1 MKQSQIFQQYVWLI
15 STIRRYRRMTFE
27 ELNQKWIEDQ
37 VTDGN
42 PLQRSTFNRHR
53 DAILNIV
60 GLIIE
65 CDQANGYKYYIANP
79 EVLEDD
85 SIERWLFSTLTVST
99 ILSDSVAVKD
109 RIILENVPAGEYY
122 LPVLIQAMKLN
133 RRVVMGYQR
142 FDGEP
147 YEKTVEPYSLRLCK
161 QRWYLL
167 VFTGH
172 HIATYALDR
181 MLSVEMTDETFEMP
195 EDFSPEA
202 YFAEYFGVLT
212 DETPMAHVVVRA
224 YGRTSNYLRTLP
236 LHPSQREVA
245 STEDYT
251 DFCFDIRPTAD
262 FIGELLSYDVGL
274 EVLQPA
280 DLRER
285 IRRLL
290 EQSLQRYSSSS
301 C

>member
-15 STIRRYRRMTFE
+15 STIRRYKRVTFE

-60 GLIIE
+60 GLVIE

-133 RRVVMGYQR
+133 RRIVMGYQR
-142 FDGEP
+142 FNGEP
-147 YEKTVEPYSLRLCK
+147 YEKKVEPYSLRLCK

-167 VFTGH
+167 AFTGH
-172 HIATYALDR
+172 HVATYALDR
-181 MLSVEMTDETFEMP
+181 MLSVEMTNETFDMP
-195 EDFSPEA
+195 EDFSPEWLMWWCA
-202 YFAEYFGVLT
+202 RMGVLQIT
-212 DETPMAHVVVRA
+212 CVRCRFTVHSVRSA
-224 YGRTSNYLRTLP
+224 AVRRMLTSPLIFVLRQTL
-236 LHPSQREVA
+236 LVNCCRMM
-245 STEDYT
+245 
-251 DFCFDIRPTAD
+251 
-262 FIGELLSYDVGL
+262 
-274 EVLQPA
+274 
-280 DLRER
+280 
-285 IRRLL
+285 
-290 EQSLQRYSSSS
+290 
-301 C
+301 

>member
-15 STIRRYRRMTFE
+15 STLRRYRRMTFE

-109 RIILENVPAGEYY
+109 RIILENVPVGEYY

-133 RRVVMGYQR
+133 RRIVMRYQR
-142 FDGEP
+142 FNG
-147 YEKTVEPYSLRLCK
+147 
-161 QRWYLL
+161 
-167 VFTGH
+167 
-172 HIATYALDR
+172 
-181 MLSVEMTDETFEMP
+181 
-195 EDFSPEA
+195 
-202 YFAEYFGVLT
+202 
-212 DETPMAHVVVRA
+212 
-224 YGRTSNYLRTLP
+224 
-236 LHPSQREVA
+236 
-245 STEDYT
+245 
-251 DFCFDIRPTAD
+251 
-262 FIGELLSYDVGL
+262 
-274 EVLQPA
+274 
-280 DLRER
+280 
-285 IRRLL
+285 
-290 EQSLQRYSSSS
+290 
-301 C
+301 

>member
-99 ILSDSVAVKD
+99 ILSESVAVKD

-133 RRVVMGYQR
+133 RKIVMGYQR

-202 YFAEYFGVLT
+202 YFAEYYGV
-212 DETPMAHVVVRA
+212 
-224 YGRTSNYLRTLP
+224 TSNYLRTLP
-236 LHPSQREVA
+236 LHPSQREVT

-285 IRRLL
+285 IKRLL
-290 EQSLQRYSSSS
+290 KQSLKHYS
-301 C
+301 

>member
-1 MKQSQIFQQYVWLI
+1 
-15 STIRRYRRMTFE
+15 MTFE

-65 CDQANGYKYYIANP
+65 CDQAGYKYYIANP

-133 RRVVMGYQR
+133 RKIVMGYQR

-195 EDFSPEA
+195 EDFSAEA
-202 YFAEYFGVLT
+202 YFAEYYGVLT

-236 LHPSQREVA
+236 LQPSQREVA

-290 EQSLQRYSSSS
+290 EQSLKHYS
-301 C
+301 

>member
-99 ILSDSVAVKD
+99 ILSESVAVKD

-133 RRVVMGYQR
+133 RKIVMGYQR

-147 YEKTVEPYSLRLCK
+147 YEKTVEPYS
-161 QRWYLL
+161 
-167 VFTGH
+167 
-172 HIATYALDR
+172 ALDR

-202 YFAEYFGVLT
+202 YFAEYYGVLT

-236 LHPSQREVA
+236 LHPSQREVT

-285 IRRLL
+285 IKRLL
-290 EQSLQRYSSSS
+290 EQSLKHYS
-301 C
+301 

>member
-1 MKQSQIFQQYVWLI
+1 
-15 STIRRYRRMTFE
+15 MTFE

-133 RRVVMGYQR
+133 RKIVMGYQR

-147 YEKTVEPYSLRLCK
+147 YEKTVEPYSL
-161 QRWYLL
+161 
-167 VFTGH
+167 
-172 HIATYALDR
+172 
-181 MLSVEMTDETFEMP
+181 
-195 EDFSPEA
+195 SPRP
-202 YFAEYFGVLT
+202 Y
-212 DETPMAHVVVRA
+212 VVGGDD
-224 YGRTSNYLRTLP
+224 GR
-236 LHPSQREVA
+236 
-245 STEDYT
+245 
-251 DFCFDIRPTAD
+251 
-262 FIGELLSYDVGL
+262 DV
-274 EVLQPA
+274 
-280 DLRER
+280 
-285 IRRLL
+285 
-290 EQSLQRYSSSS
+290 
-301 C
+301 